1 MGEFSNNWRKK
12 MSLAG
17 KVIIVTG
24 AGSGIGK
31 AVAVALAKEGG
42 KVGLVGRDGSR
53 LKEVQ
58 KQLEGSGG
66 QAFAVATDV
75 VDRNAV
81 MSMRDEVEQKFGAV
95 DMLVNNAGLSVWQ
108 YMVNCDQDSWDKMI
122 DVNIRGSLNCIAAVL
137 PGMAEIRSGYI
148 LNMSSVRGV
157 TAGTGGAVY
166 GGTKHFIEGLSNGL
180 RQEVAGKGVRV
191 STMQPSLVDT
201 PLISMNLEG
210 GKDGQGADK
219 EAVQDRKNAME
230 GMKGSLLTPEDVAR
244 SVVFLLS
251 QPEHCTIPQLPLH
264 ACAQQFK

>member
-1 MGEFSNNWRKK
+1 MGEFSNNRRKK

-58 KQLEGSGG
+58 KQVEGSGG

-137 PGMAEIRSGYI
+137 PGMVERRSGYI
-148 LNMSSVRGV
+148 LNMSSVR
-157 TAGTGGAVY
+157 
-166 GGTKHFIEGLSNGL
+166 
-180 RQEVAGKGVRV
+180 GVRV

-210 GKDGQGADK
+210 GKDGQGATK
-219 EAVQDRKNAME
+219 R
-230 GMKGSLLTPEDVAR
+230 P
-244 SVVFLLS
+244 
-251 QPEHCTIPQLPLH
+251 
-264 ACAQQFK
+264 

>member
-1 MGEFSNNWRKK
+1 MGEFSNNRRKK

-58 KQLEGSGG
+58 KQVERSGG

-108 YMVNCDQDSWDKMI
+108 YMV
-122 DVNIRGSLNCIAAVL
+122 
-137 PGMAEIRSGYI
+137 
-148 LNMSSVRGV
+148 NMSSVRGV